1 MYAEEANGDVRFY
14 DASRV
19 EEAGTGRRVWNGV
32 RYKTSVMGAASF
44 LSLVEIDCAARTEKM
59 LQSTFFTDRDWE
71 KPAMATDMA
80 ENPTRRIKA
89 GSATERLTEV
99 LCD

>member
-1 MYAEEANGDVRFY
+1 MYAQEANGDAHFY
-14 DASRV
+14 DPSRV
-19 EEAGTGRRVWNGV
+19 EEIDSLRRVWNGV

-44 LSLVEIDCAARTEKM
+44 LSLLEIDCTERTEKM
-59 LQSTFFTDRDWE
+59 LQSTFFTDRNWE

-80 ENPTRRIKA
+80 EKPKRQIEV
-89 GSATERLTEV
+89 GSVTEQLTEV